1 MKATRRLLSTA
12 ALALSLVACTSSY
25 YTPNVIQI
33 DPSGTAANPAVKST
47 ASSFT
52 LIALEDGYTG
62 MFTAETTAGTCWVVQ
77 TPVTTTGAWTV
88 VPQGTTCST
97 RQTDKIVVTDTNGHS
112 ASTYIRSL

>member
-1 MKATRRLLSTA
+1 MKATRRLFSTVV
-12 ALALSLVACTSSY
+12 LALSLAACTSSY
-25 YTPNVIQI
+25 YMPNVIQLS
-33 DPSGTAANPAVKST
+33 PSGTAAKPAIKST

-88 VPQGTTCST
+88 VPQGSTCAV
-97 RQTDKIVVTDTNGHS
+97 RQTDKIEVKDTNGHS